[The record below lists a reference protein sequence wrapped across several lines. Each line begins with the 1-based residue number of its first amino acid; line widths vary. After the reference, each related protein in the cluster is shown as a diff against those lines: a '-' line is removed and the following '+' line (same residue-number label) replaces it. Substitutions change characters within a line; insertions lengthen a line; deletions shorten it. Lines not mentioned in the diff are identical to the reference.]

1 MATEVQVSE
10 VKSFLQ
16 LGFSYVD
23 HLVTKM
29 LAGGMSDT
37 TERIYV
43 ESLCDR
49 FIGQQMELFAFF
61 AGKEEKQLCSFAFIC
76 ETVNLASF
84 AMSAQALEK
93 VTEFLSQQIKRC
105 SKPAFHSED
114 VQGAYFELL
123 FSLMDKSF

>member
-1 MATEVQVSE
+1 MASEVQVSE
-10 VKSFLQ
+10 LKSFLQ

-49 FIGQQMELFAFF
+49 FIG
-61 AGKEEKQLCSFAFIC
+61 
-76 ETVNLASF
+76 
-84 AMSAQALEK
+84 
-93 VTEFLSQQIKRC
+93 
-105 SKPAFHSED
+105 
-114 VQGAYFELL
+114 
-123 FSLMDKSF
+123 